1 MEPDDLLKFGLIPE
15 FIGRLP
21 VIVSLEELDEAALI
35 SILKEPKNALVK
47 QYQALLKM
55 DDVTLTVTDE
65 AYQEIAKK
73 AIERKTGA
81 RGLRSIMENLLLDV
95 MYTLPAKKDIKE
107 VVIDKDV
114 ENWYTAAGE
123 KTIANVDIYK
133 D

>member
-1 MEPDDLLKFGLIPE
+1 MEKLEPDDLLKFGLIPE

-21 VIVSLEELDEAALI
+21 VIVSLEELDEEALI
-35 SILKEPKNALVK
+35 SILKEPKNALIK
-47 QYQALLKM
+47 QYQALCKM

-65 AYQEIAKK
+65 AYQAIAKK

-95 MYTLPAKKDIKE
+95 MYVLPAKKDVKE

-114 ENWYTAAGE
+114 
-123 KTIANVDIYK
+123 VDGKKKPKFIKK
-133 D
+133 DAK